1 MGGGG
6 STCRRDLARHGLGKR
21 VSPEQ
26 TEQGLKAT
34 VKNVG
39 FIPDDGK
46 PLDSSEKGS
55 DVNRFMFLKN
65 LTLLTDW

>member
-1 MGGGG
+1 MRYPGAIQRNQEGFWWKWESRG
-6 STCRRDLARHGLGKR
+6 TCHGA
-21 VSPEQ
+21 
-26 TEQGLKAT
+26 GLKAT